1 MGKCGKWGADLGCSR
16 VYRGCE
22 TSRAREFSPSTLR
35 TIFRM
40 HRARKV
46 RWTRKVNY
54 SGCLVTTTDC
64 NTRGKCLGCQSCWET
79 TLVSI
84 GIRIFFREF
93 SQKVPYLDCV
103 FTDSDSR
110 QEMHR
115 FPDVKASCGL
125 GRSPSSQLVESTASM
140 WVQKLRGHSIQPF
153 SSLIEFT

>member
-79 TLVSI
+79 TLLSI
-84 GIRIFFREF
+84 GIRIFFSGNSPRKCHIWIVF
-93 SQKVPYLDCV
+93 SQIRIRGRKCTA
-103 FTDSDSR
+103 FQMSR
-110 QEMHR
+110 QAAGWEGV
-115 FPDVKASCGL
+115 PAASWLNPRHPCG
-125 GRSPSSQLVESTASM
+125 SKSCVAIPFN
-140 WVQKLRGHSIQPF
+140 HSVV
-153 SSLIEFT
+153 L